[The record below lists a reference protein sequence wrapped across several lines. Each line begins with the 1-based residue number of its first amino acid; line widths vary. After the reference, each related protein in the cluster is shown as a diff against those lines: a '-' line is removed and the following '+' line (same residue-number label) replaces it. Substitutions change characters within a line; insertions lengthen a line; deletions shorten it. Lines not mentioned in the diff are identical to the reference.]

1 MKSSSLLWLGDEEVG
16 RGDDNRQPLP
26 SNDEGHNVHCRVM
39 AKYDPL
45 REYLR
50 NDGSKRVTMTFEQI
64 SRLIEREGRSDLPL
78 ACDLKAA
85 RLWDR

>member
-1 MKSSSLLWLGDEEVG
+1 
-16 RGDDNRQPLP
+16 
-26 SNDEGHNVHCRVM
+26 M